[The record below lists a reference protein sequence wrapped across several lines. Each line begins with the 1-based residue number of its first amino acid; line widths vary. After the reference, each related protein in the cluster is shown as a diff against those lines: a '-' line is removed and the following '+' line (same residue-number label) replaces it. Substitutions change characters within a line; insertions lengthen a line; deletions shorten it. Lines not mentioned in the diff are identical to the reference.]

1 MRRLLL
7 ALCAPLFLAACD
19 DCDDCDGS
27 GNPVPIFTES
37 ERNDSPAT
45 ADHFGVL
52 LPGDRFFIEGFI
64 QDGGFDPFDGFA
76 FTAGQPLHV
85 DFQLFIDDPLDDLD
99 VCLYDPQLDLTL
111 ACFATANN
119 PEQGGVDVDIG
130 GLDFQLVVESF
141 LGDSNYALE
150 IDVQPFTCFTNALT
164 AARGVAAATYRG
176 SAAGDVAALT
186 AEPQDGHD
194 PDAPRDYRVER
205 REARPI
211 LEIEQHV
218 LLDELG
224 RPELMIVRVR

>member
-7 ALCAPLFLAACD
+7 ALCAPLLLVACD

-27 GNPVPIFTES
+27 GNPVPIFLES

-85 DFQLFIDDPLDDLD
+85 DFQLFIDDPVDDLD
-99 VCLYDPQLDLTL
+99 VCLYDPQLDQTL

-119 PEQGGVDVDIG
+119 PEQGGVDVDFG

-141 LGDSNYALE
+141 LGDSNYTLE
-150 IDVQPFTCFTNALT
+150 IVVLHPLGFTNALE
-164 AARGVAAATYRG
+164 AAGGVAASTYLG
-176 SAAGDVAALT
+176 KSSANALAAD
-186 AEPQDGHD
+186 AQGEHD

-211 LEIEQHV
+211 LELEQHV